1 MLTENPALSRRII
14 RPRDESIPAMDCEGL
29 ALQSLLELNTLLSQ
43 RIEEE
48 TARVLEKEHL
58 LMRQAHDAAMGEMIA
73 NIAHEWRQPLSSLGL
88 IVQNL
93 RYDSRD
99 GLLDSQALECALDR
113 AQLAIDEMATTIND
127 FRIFFSRHGVEAPFG
142 LLAAIRKCTDLMA
155 ASLKAHDIE
164 IVVSGDEAMAEG
176 RENEFLHAMLN
187 VVANSKDA
195 LVERKSP
202 RRRIEINV
210 SHNDDEARVV
220 LRDTAGGIDRN
231 ILDKVFEPYFTTKR
245 EGSGIGL
252 YLTRTVIEQHMRG
265 RVWADNWDEGAR
277 FHILLPAPAR
287 TVSTTENSPV

>member
-1 MLTENPALSRRII
+1 MLTEKPARARVTT
-14 RPRDESIPAMDCEGL
+14 RPRNESSSAMDCEGL

-99 GLLDSQALECALDR
+99 GLLNEQALESALDR

-127 FRIFFSRHGVEAPFG
+127 FRIFFSRQGAETDFGV
-142 LLAAIRKCTDLMA
+142 LAAIRKCTDLMA
-155 ASLKAHDIE
+155 ASLKAHEIE
-164 IVVSGDEAMAEG
+164 IAVSGNEALAHG

-187 VVANSKDA
+187 LVANAKDA
-195 LVERKSP
+195 LVERKAS
-202 RRRIEINV
+202 RRVIEIRV
-210 SHNDDEARVV
+210 HRHDDETRIL
-220 LRDTAGGIDRN
+220 LRDTAGGIERG
-231 ILDKVFEPYFTTKR
+231 IIDKVFEPYFTTKQT
-245 EGSGIGL
+245 GSGIGL
-252 YLTRTVIEQHMRG
+252 YLTRTVIEQHMQG
-265 RVWADNWDEGAR
+265 RIWADNWEQGAQ
-277 FHILLPAPAR
+277 FHILLPLPAPAADE
-287 TVSTTENSPV
+287 VEIGV

>member
-1 MLTENPALSRRII
+1 MLTEKPASTRGIA
-14 RPRDESIPAMDCEGL
+14 RPRNESSPAMDCEGL

-73 NIAHEWRQPLSSLGL
+73 NIAHEWRQPLSSLAL

-93 RYDSRD
+93 RYDSHD
-99 GLLDSQALECALDR
+99 GLLDEQALESALDR

-127 FRIFFSRHGVEAPFG
+127 FRIFFSRHGAETEFG

-155 ASLKAHDIE
+155 ASLKAHEIE
-164 IVVSGDEAMAEG
+164 IIVSGDEVMAHG
-176 RENEFLHAMLN
+176 RESEFLHAMLN
-187 VVANSKDA
+187 LVANSKDA

-202 RRRIEINV
+202 RRRIEIQV
-210 SHNDDEARVV
+210 SHNDDEARIL
-220 LRDTAGGIDRN
+220 LRDTAGGIERA
-231 ILDKVFEPYFTTKR
+231 IIDKVFEPYFTTKQQ
-245 EGSGIGL
+245 GSGIGL

-265 RVWADNWDEGAR
+265 RIWADNWEQGAQ
-277 FHILLPAPAR
+277 FHILLPTSA
-287 TVSTTENSPV
+287 STADAISA